1 MSKQKISISIRDP
14 AIYEFVKAKA
24 ERENVS
30 AYVCDLIR
38 RNMEQP
44 SEEDL
49 DKKVE
54 EIVRRLLQNT
64 DAVTFS
70 PSNQP
75 NKNSLT
81 DEDRELLKS
90 LF

>member
-1 MSKQKISISIRDP
+1 MSKRKISISIRDP
-14 AIYEFVKAKA
+14 VLFEFVRAKA
-24 ERENVS
+24 NTGIS

-38 RNMEQP
+38 QDMECP
-44 SEEDL
+44 KEEDL

-64 DAVTFS
+64 DAITLPQFDYPKHDS
-70 PSNQP
+70 LSN
-75 NKNSLT
+75 
-81 DEDRELLKS
+81 EDRELLKS

>member
-1 MSKQKISISIRDP
+1 MSKRKISISFRDP
-14 AIYEFVKAKA
+14 VMYEFVRTKAKTGI
-24 ERENVS
+24 S
-30 AYVCDLIR
+30 AFVCELIR
-38 RNMEQP
+38 RDMDRPN
-44 SEEDL
+44 EEDL

-64 DAVTFS
+64 DGITLS
-70 PSNQP
+70 SNDKP
-75 NKNSLT
+75 KKNPLS

>member
-1 MSKQKISISIRDP
+1 MSKRKISISIRDP
-14 AIYEFVKAKA
+14 AVYEFVRGMAK
-24 ERENVS
+24 RENVS

-38 RNMEQP
+38 RDMERP
-44 SEEDL
+44 NEEDL
-49 DKKVE
+49 DQKVE

-64 DAVTFS
+64 DAITLS
-70 PSNQP
+70 PSNQL
-75 NKNSLT
+75 NKHSLS

>member
-1 MSKQKISISIRDP
+1 MSKRKISISIRDP
-14 AIYEFVKAKA
+14 VLFEFVRAKA
-24 ERENVS
+24 NTGIS

-38 RNMEQP
+38 QDMECP
-44 SEEDL
+44 KEEDL

-64 DAVTFS
+64 NGIGL
-70 PSNQP
+70 PSLDQA
-75 NKNSLT
+75 KRDTLSV
-81 DEDRELLKS
+81 EDRELLKS

>member
-1 MSKQKISISIRDP
+1 MSKRKISISFRDP
-14 AIYEFVKAKA
+14 AVYEFVMEKA
-24 ERENVS
+24 NTGIS

-38 RNMEQP
+38 RDMNRP
-44 SEEDL
+44 KEEDL

-54 EIVRRLLQNT
+54 EIVRRLLQNADGIT
-64 DAVTFS
+64 LS
-70 PSNQP
+70 PNNQP
-75 NKNSLT
+75 KKNSLS

>member
-1 MSKQKISISIRDP
+1 MSKRKISISIRDP
-14 AIYEFVKAKA
+14 VLFEFVRAKA
-24 ERENVS
+24 NTGIS

-38 RNMEQP
+38 QDMECP
-44 SEEDL
+44 KEEDL

-64 DAVTFS
+64 DGIGLS
-70 PSNQP
+70 
-75 NKNSLT
+75 SLDHAKRDT
-81 DEDRELLKS
+81 LSVEDRELLKS